1 MTPSVK
7 HAQQTRR
14 AEPAAPRAVPAAPA
28 RRPGEAA
35 RIGIDVHGLAELRT
49 GITTYV
55 ANLVDALGRVAP
67 DESVALYLHTPPEYA
82 LPFETVVVP
91 RTRAWTSFRL
101 PLHFALHGAPRVML
115 YPAHALPVYS
125 PARNVVT
132 IHDLAFELFPDH
144 FPAQARR
151 RWKWLTRHSVPRA
164 DHLVAVSAAT
174 RDDLVRVMGV
184 PEERITVVHHGYDA
198 AHFRPSPDASV
209 AEVRAR
215 YGLHRPYVM
224 AVGTLQSRKNHVSLI
239 RALKLLRDGG
249 TDVDLVVCGT
259 DGWLFEQ
266 ASRLVGEL
274 GLKEHVRFLGYV
286 PHDDLPPLYTGAV
299 AGALVS
305 LYEGFGLPVLESL
318 GCGTPMLVSN
328 VSSLPEVGGD
338 AVLTVDP
345 LDVEAIAH
353 SLRTLICDSEVR
365 SELARRTPGHLKRFS
380 WERTARAMHTLL
392 NQIA

>member
-1 MTPSVK
+1 MTPAVK
-7 HAQQTRR
+7 RR
-14 AEPAAPRAVPAAPA
+14 HPRRSAAPA
-28 RRPGEAA
+28 SRGNGVA
-35 RIGIDVHGLAELRT
+35 RIGIDAHGVAELRT
-49 GITTYV
+49 GISTYLV
-55 ANLVDALGRVAP
+55 NLIEAMGRLAP
-67 DESVALYLHTPPEYA
+67 EESVALYLHTLPDHS

-101 PLHFALHGAPRVML
+101 PLHFAANGAPRVML

-144 FPAQARR
+144 FPADARR
-151 RWKWLTRHSVPRA
+151 RWQWLTRHSVPRA

-198 AHFRPSPDASV
+198 VHFRPSPECRV
-209 AEVRAR
+209 AEVRER
-215 YGLHRPYVM
+215 YALRRPYVV

-266 ASRLVGEL
+266 TSRVVAEL
-274 GLKEHVRFLGYV
+274 GLEEYVRFLGYV
-286 PHDDLPPLYTGAV
+286 PHEDLPPLYSGAV

-318 GCGTPMLVSN
+318 ACGTPMLVSN

-338 AVLTVDP
+338 AVLAVAP
-345 LDVEAIAH
+345 LDVEAIAD
-353 SLRTLICDSEVR
+353 SLRSLIYDSEIR
-365 SELARRTPGHLKRFS
+365 AELARRTPGHLKRFS
-380 WERTARAMHTLL
+380 WERTADTMLTLL